1 MIEIRKATA
10 DDLEIIRT
18 WLQQEKDEGHDSF
31 IVNFS
36 MIAEGQSKGWLTVL
50 AEDIP
55 IAFALGDANLS
66 ILAVKRDRRRSNVGR
81 TLAER
86 WFQDARERD
95 LIGIDGECSPKTS
108 LPFWRRMGC
117 TQVRSISKNPWVI
130 MPFVQSHELPQ
141 DRAVDSLAFELRDPD
156 GKAIPGW
163 DVVKAAVIADDDYML
178 ARDFIAYVPETDAR
192 LTILGEE
199 LFRHVKVRDV
209 EDIGGERD
217 GAWIRVRN
225 LPPT

>member
-1 MIEIRKATA
+1 MTDIRKATA

-31 IVNFS
+31 IVNFDL
-36 MIAEGQSKGWLTVL
+36 IEEGQSEGSLTVL
-50 AEDIP
+50 VEEIP
-55 IAFALGDANLS
+55 IAFALGEANLS

-81 TLAER
+81 TLAEA
-86 WFQDARERD
+86 WFQDARERG
-95 LIGIDGECSPKTS
+95 LIGFDGECAPKSS
-108 LPFWRRMGC
+108 LPFWLRMGC
-117 TQVRSISKNPWVI
+117 TQVRSRSGNPWVI
-130 MPFVQSHELPQ
+130 MPLGQSHDLPE
-141 DRAVDSLAFELRDPD
+141 DREVDNLAFELRDSD

-163 DVVKAAVIADDDYML
+163 DVVKAAVVDDDYYML
-178 ARDFIAYVPETDAR
+178 VRDFIAYVPDTDAR

-199 LFRHVKVRDV
+199 LFRYTKVRDI

-225 LPPT
+225 LPPA